1 MCVCV
6 CVFACCRN
14 DRQPFPLNMPAVK
27 HLTVLVS
34 LFAVWADATTTVS
47 EIQVQQTTTIAAL
60 PTSLAVTTKNDVT
73 PNHVQPISNTQE
85 MQSTTN
91 QITTAVPSPSTSL
104 PSPNRTEETHPS
116 PPTATNQT
124 SNETVSHG
132 PTFPP
137 ASESPNATETTTTTT
152 TINTISPGIS
162 HDWGKGDLAANPG
175 LVAILCIFCIVLALV
190 LVVVTVKCIR
200 SPRSN
205 FERLDDVPMGK
216 MSEES
221 PFAHYSK

>member
-1 MCVCV
+1 
-6 CVFACCRN
+6 
-14 DRQPFPLNMPAVK
+14 MPAVK

-34 LFAVWADATTTVS
+34 LFAVWADAKPSSST
-47 EIQVQQTTTIAAL
+47 IQVPEITTSAAP

-73 PNHVQPISNTQE
+73 PNPVKPINNTQE
-85 MQSTTN
+85 MQPTTH
-91 QITTAVPSPSTSL
+91 QITTAVPSPTTSL
-104 PSPNRTEETHPS
+104 LSPNRTEETHPS
-116 PPTATNQT
+116 PPAATNQT

-132 PTFPP
+132 PTFLP
-137 ASESPNATETTTTTT
+137 ASESPNVTATTTTTVNT
-152 TINTISPGIS
+152 TSPGLS